1 MYHVLKSVQGNFNQG
16 NVAIF
21 GGTAGKQCS
30 CNALFSVCWS
40 VVRKVSIWKSY
51 DLDNI
56 LIEGDKI
63 YKFPNKDD
71 FLSVDELQQRIK
83 IYNRNIDINIELQ
96 NLHKGVASQGG
107 SFLRD
112 IVNVSD
118 VRIQGYLIF
127 ICSYTVAVIPRFGRN
142 GDLSSYFLFDSHS
155 RNDRGITTYKTGFSV
170 LLQFPNLSEIE
181 KYLEVAY

>member
-16 NVAIF
+16 NVVLF

-83 IYNRNIDINIELQ
+83 IYNR
-96 NLHKGVASQGG
+96 K
-107 SFLRD
+107 
-112 IVNVSD
+112 
-118 VRIQGYLIF
+118 LI
-127 ICSYTVAVIPRFGRN
+127 
-142 GDLSSYFLFDSHS
+142 
-155 RNDRGITTYKTGFSV
+155 
-170 LLQFPNLSEIE
+170 
-181 KYLEVAY
+181 